1 MRFTCVPSVSSSASA
16 GSSIEGTGAP
26 SSTFTVATLTL
37 WLFPIPD
44 ASFTSAYTVM
54 LPERPVNA
62 FAFITALQFLFFL
75 ALPST
80 LVSAASVT
88 VTLPYSVP
96 SSVILC
102 PFTSSSIELIPAGTQ
117 PLFFPVSPA
126 VPLKLMPPAR
136 FVYTVAVDS
145 GAMSGTSVSTL
156 IEKSVYL
163 SYVVVVVAVSP
174 LPLVTLTGTFLTVST
189 LLFPALSS
197 ATSTK

>member
-1 MRFTCVPSVSSSASA
+1 
-16 GSSIEGTGAP
+16 
-26 SSTFTVATLTL
+26 
-37 WLFPIPD
+37 
-44 ASFTSAYTVM
+44 M

-62 FAFITALQFLFFL
+62 FAFMLALQFLFFL

-80 LVSAASVT
+80 LVSSASVT

-117 PLFFPVSPA
+117 PLSFPVSPA
-126 VPLKLMPPAR
+126 VPLKLMAPAR

-163 SYVVVVVAVSP
+163 S
-174 LPLVTLTGTFLTVST
+174 
-189 LLFPALSS
+189 
-197 ATSTK
+197 

>member
-1 MRFTCVPSVSSSASA
+1 
-16 GSSIEGTGAP
+16 
-26 SSTFTVATLTL
+26 
-37 WLFPIPD
+37 
-44 ASFTSAYTVM
+44 M

-80 LVSAASVT
+80 LVSSASVT

-117 PLFFPVSPA
+117 SLSFPVSPA
-126 VPLKLMPPAR
+126 IPLKLMTPAR

-156 IEKSVYL
+156 IENA
-163 SYVVVVVAVSP
+163 VVVVAVSP